1 MESSSSFQGLRY
13 ILILILLQL
22 LTIVFAIGIMFSF
35 NLHICE
41 DLNNNSI
48 EVVPEGKLLHV
59 PMFGKFTNFSRNS
72 LYISHLDANNFTN
85 KIHFRLETD
94 LF

>member
-59 PMFGKFTNFSRNS
+59 PMFGKFTNFSRN
-72 LYISHLDANNFTN
+72 ISHLDANSFTN
-85 KIHFRLETD
+85 TIHFRLETN

>member
-41 DLNNNSI
+41 DPNNNSI

-59 PMFGKFTNFSRNS
+59 PMFGKFTNS
-72 LYISHLDANNFTN
+72 ISHLDANNFTN
-85 KIHFRLETD
+85 TIHFRLEAN